1 MNKINEYRDF
11 VKGKIKMAALNGLP
25 CESSEINSKLFPHQR
40 DIVQWAVQGGQRA
53 IFASYGLGKTM
64 MQSEIV
70 RILHDKTGARALI
83 VCPLGVRQEFMR
95 DGALLGVNFR
105 FIRRTEEVEE
115 ADGAYF
121 LTNYE
126 SIRDGRLNPE
136 LFDIVSLDEASVLR
150 SFGSKTYQNF
160 LPMFE
165 TCKYKF
171 VATATPAP
179 NRYRELI
186 NYAGFLGIMDTGD
199 ALTRFFQRDSTKAN
213 NLTLY
218 PHKETEF
225 WLWMHSWAIFLQ
237 KPSELGYSDE
247 GYNLPPLKVIYHEV
261 GRGSEPMTDKDGQ
274 NLLFAEATLSLRD
287 AAHEKRVSLDSRI
300 GKMMEIIRNDPESH
314 YIIWHDLEAERHAIE
329 KALPECRTVY
339 GTQDLEEREKIVED
353 FAEGRIKYFAS
364 KPELSGSG
372 CNLQRHC
379 HKAIF
384 LGIGYKFNDFA
395 QSIHRIYR
403 FLQDQPC
410 EIHVIYAESE
420 NEVLNVLKDKW
431 TEYDKLMATMSEVV
445 AKYGLSKLGTEVLKR
460 DLGVTRRVEKGEHF
474 EVALNDC
481 VEEAMLKPENSVDE
495 IITSI
500 PFSTQYEYA
509 SNYNDMGHNDDN
521 AQFWKQMDFLTPE
534 LLRILRPGRICCIH
548 IKDRILFG
556 NVTGAGAPTVSPLHA
571 ETIFHFMRHGF
582 DYMGM
587 ITVITD
593 VVRENNQTYRL
604 GWTED
609 CKDGTKM
616 GVGMPEYVLIF
627 RKPQTDRTRGY
638 ADVPVT
644 HGKDE
649 YSRARWQVDA
659 HAFWRTDGNRLSAKK
674 YEALSVGDLGKMFRN
689 GSRGEIYDYG
699 EHVKLGEDLDRDG
712 KLPAT
717 FMAIAPGSW
726 HPDVWDDV
734 NRMLSLNGE
743 QARRNLTLHLCL
755 AKGSLVLTRKGFKP
769 IELIN
774 VGDFVLTHKGNWKR
788 VIAKAYTGINPV
800 VQTKAQGVP
809 LLITTPNHKLW
820 TRKNNKTRA
829 IDYLSITEPTWI
841 EAKDTK
847 GSWVNLK
854 LPEIKKSALSA
865 SDWWLVGRYLADGH
879 MGTRGDFFV
888 SIGKK
893 KIKEFEFHAGK
904 YIGSFADGTARQYR
918 LSTRMMA
925 ESLVEMLGK
934 CGKGAENKQIPI
946 EGLCLNAELS
956 EALLSG
962 YLSGDGCS
970 AGNAVMA
977 CSVSRALLL
986 GMAMV
991 AQRARGVI
999 ASVFAGKPA
1008 GKHIIE
1014 GREVNQLQLW
1024 VMSWRKG
1031 SHFFGRILADDGAWK
1046 KVRDVKDKGKAE
1058 TWSLQVEDDAS
1069 YTAEGCIVKNCPL
1082 QFDIV
1087 DRLIERYSNPGE
1099 LIYDPFGG
1107 LMTVPYRAILMGRC
1121 GGASELCE
1129 SYFDDGVKYLRRA
1142 EAEQAVPSLFGDLEE
1157 EEEQKAAS
1165 N

>member
-1 MNKINEYRDF
+1 MEQIEKYRDF
-11 VKGKIKMAALNGLP
+11 VKHKIKMAELNGVP
-25 CESSEINSKLFPHQR
+25 CEKSEINPILFPHQR

-53 IFASYGLGKTM
+53 IFAAFGLGKTM
-64 MQSEIV
+64 MQIEIA
-70 RILHDKTGARALI
+70 RILHEKTGARALI

-95 DGALLGVNFR
+95 DGKTLGVNFE
-105 FIRRTEEVEE
+105 FVRRTEEVEQSE
-115 ADGAYF
+115 GAFF

-126 SIRDGRLNPE
+126 SIRDGKLDPT
-136 LFDIVSLDEASVLR
+136 LFNCVSLDEASVLR
-150 SFGSKTYQNF
+150 SYGSKTYQEF

-165 TCKYKF
+165 GCKYKF

-179 NRYRELI
+179 NRYKELI
-186 NYAGFLGIMDTGD
+186 HYAGFLGIMDTGQ

-218 PHKETEF
+218 PHKENEF

-247 GYNLPPLKVIYHEV
+247 GYDLPPLKVIYHEV
-261 GRGSEPMTDKDGQ
+261 KRGGEVMTDKTGQ
-274 NLLFAEATLSLRD
+274 SLLFAEATLSLKD

-300 GKMMEIIRNDPESH
+300 EKMMEIIKGDPESH
-314 YIIWHDLEAERHAIE
+314 YIIWHDLESERHAIE
-329 KALPECRTVY
+329 KALPEVATVY
-339 GTQDLEEREKIVED
+339 GTQDLDEREKITVD
-353 FAEGRIKYFAS
+353 FAEGRLKYFAS

-372 CNLQRHC
+372 CNLQRFC

-384 LGIGYKFNDFA
+384 LGIGYKFNDFI

-403 FLQDQPC
+403 FLQDSPC

-420 NEVLNVLKDKW
+420 NEVLTVLKDKW
-431 TEYDKLMATMSEVV
+431 REYDKLMATMHEIIG
-445 AKYGLSKLGTEVLKR
+445 KYGLSKLGTEALKR

-481 VEEAMLKPENSVDE
+481 VEEALLKAENSVDE

-500 PFSTQYEYA
+500 PFSNHYEYSA
-509 SNYNDMGHNDDN
+509 NYNDFGHTDDN
-521 AQFWKQMDFLTPE
+521 EHFWNQMDFLTPE
-534 LLRILRPGRICCIH
+534 LLRILKPGRMCCIH
-548 IKDRILFG
+548 VKDRVLFG
-556 NVTGAGAPTVSPLHA
+556 NVTGAGAPTISPLHA
-571 ETIFHFMRHGF
+571 ETIFHFKRHGF

-604 GWTED
+604 GWTEN

-616 GVGMPEYVLIF
+616 GVGSPEYVLLF

-638 ADVPVT
+638 ADTPVT
-644 HGKDE
+644 KSKDE

-659 HAFWRTDGNRLSAKK
+659 HAFWRSSGDRLSAKK
-674 YEALSVGDLGKMFRN
+674 YEIVPIAELTQVFRKE
-689 GSRGEIYDYG
+689 SRGEVYDYD
-699 EHVKLGEDLDRDG
+699 EHVKLGETFDKSG
-712 KLPAT
+712 HLPAT

-726 HPDVWDDV
+726 QSDVWDDV
-734 NRMLSLNGE
+734 NRMITLNGE
-743 QARRNLTLHLCL
+743 QTRRGLTNHICL
-755 AKGSLVLTRKGFKP
+755 AKGSLILTREGFKP
-769 IELIN
+769 IEAVNIN
-774 VGDFVLTHKGNWKR
+774 DLVLTHKGNWKH
-788 VIAKAYTGINPV
+788 VIAKACTGVNPI

-809 LLITTPNHKLW
+809 LLITTPDHKLW
-820 TRKNNKTRA
+820 TRKNNKARSA
-829 IDYLSITEPTWI
+829 DYLPKTEPAWI

-847 GSWVNLK
+847 DGWVNLK
-854 LPEIKKSALSA
+854 LPEVETNALSA
-865 SDWWLVGRYLADGH
+865 SDWWLVGRYLADGYR
-879 MGTRGDFFV
+879 GTRGDFFV
-888 SIGKK
+888 SVGKE
-893 KIKEFEFHAGK
+893 KIAEFERYAGK
-904 YIGSFADGTARQYR
+904 YAGSYADRDARQYR
-918 LSTRMMA
+918 LSTRAMSA
-925 ESLVEMLGK
+925 FLVEMLDQ
-934 CGKGAENKQIPI
+934 CGKGAENKQVPI

-962 YLSGDGCS
+962 YLSGDGCET
-970 AGNAVMA
+970 GNAVMA

-986 GMAMV
+986 GMSMV

-1024 VMSWRKG
+1024 VMSWRNG
-1031 SHFFGRILADDGAWK
+1031 ARTFGQIFDDGAWK
-1046 KVRDVKDKGKAE
+1046 KVRDVKDKGEAE

-1107 LMTVPYRAILMGRC
+1107 LMTVPYRAIKLHRNGA
-1121 GGASELCE
+1121 ASELCE
-1129 SYFDDGVKYLRRA
+1129 SYFDDGVKYLRLA
-1142 EAEQAVPSLFGDLEE
+1142 EADRNVPTLFEELEE
-1157 EEEQKAAS
+1157 QGAD
-1165 N
+1165 